1 MQLLHQR
8 IKTMSTR
15 YSKVYES
22 VNGSLVYL
30 CGCVEKLTHE
40 MTDVKQVLEKMH
52 DRSMTQQLVD
62 DKFDFPLKSKD
73 EVQAYL
79 KKDPTCEAALNR
91 YLKHAPYLNDHCIS
105 VLSLRFLAL
114 SLISSSLG
122 SRFSL
127 AP

>member
-1 MQLLHQR
+1 MG
-8 IKTMSTR
+8 TR

-52 DRSMTQQLVD
+52 DRSMAQQLVD

-73 EVQAYL
+73 EVKAYL

-91 YLKHAPYLNDHCIS
+91 YVLEACSIS
-105 VLSLRFLAL
+105 
-114 SLISSSLG
+114 
-122 SRFSL
+122 
-127 AP
+127 